1 MEDGQKKLQIFQ
13 LGLWM
18 TILFDTMKGVMA
30 IIKNDAYYNL
40 TTLGDV
46 NWNAPRPN
54 AVATKKHL
62 SLQDCHH
69 AGSLIILPFSSNH
82 PQRFGWFR
90 PSRDQFCWGWRI
102 SNGQHIGWA
111 DVFMFDAD
119 RGPGYV
125 FEPWRGGSIHW
136 AVEGCRTCPRCLKYF

>member
-1 MEDGQKKLQIFQ
+1 MSVRIVEDGQKKLQIFQ

-54 AVATKKHL
+54 AVATKKT
-62 SLQDCHH
+62 SLT
-69 AGSLIILPFSSNH
+69 SRLP
-82 PQRFGWFR
+82 PR
-90 PSRDQFCWGWRI
+90 RI
-102 SNGQHIGWA
+102 TNYLA
-111 DVFMFDAD
+111 FF
-119 RGPGYV
+119 
-125 FEPWRGGSIHW
+125 FESPPAIRVIPTIS
-136 AVEGCRTCPRCLKYF
+136 